1 MRVETERKMR
11 RWREQR
17 WLLDQVIQTRG
28 FDWDQGRSSKILR
41 NCGPGVAGD
50 LNEISRRV
58 QKFTDIPREF
68 SRAAKRREEL
78 AQEAEKA
85 GHEVEARD
93 HYYIASVFYA
103 NAMWAIYEDGNP
115 KRGAWVNFNIRFY
128 VIALIFI
135 IFEVEIAFIFPVA
148 TAYRSWIENGQGLFA
163 FVEIL
168 LFVGILFLGLVY
180 AWVKG
185 DLEWVKKVKV

>member
-1 MRVETERKMR
+1 MSIIVDSGKAYNFIMLFDFGNVLVFMVLGAAFVGVNLLIGRFLRPSNPQARK
-11 RWREQR
+11 
-17 WLLDQVIQTRG
+17 L
-28 FDWDQGRSSKILR
+28 SSYE
-41 NCGPGVAGD
+41 CGEPATG
-50 LNEISRRV
+50 S
-58 QKFTDIPREF
+58 
-68 SRAAKRREEL
+68 
-78 AQEAEKA
+78 
-85 GHEVEARD
+85 
-93 HYYIASVFYA
+93 
-103 NAMWAIYEDGNP
+103 
-115 KRGAWVNFNIRFY
+115 AWVNFNIRFY